1 MKKSK
6 LKWRKKM
13 NKNIFDEALQE
24 LRYATVDL
32 EDLEIIHSY
41 DVSKIENA
49 LKLGNLY
56 KQLNIFYEKLYTM
69 ELSQLSLNSNYY
81 EIEIIK
87 LKQQIKELENE

>member
-1 MKKSK
+1 
-6 LKWRKKM
+6 M

-49 LKLGNLY
+49 LKLGKLY
-56 KQLNIFYEKLYTM
+56 KQLNIIYEKLYTM

-87 LKQQIKELENE
+87 LKQQIKELEK